1 MTKKF
6 IHNGKNYVL
15 VTTKKDTG
23 TNYNLFAT
31 IYEDKGK
38 IPYIGTVYKQGTP
51 TSVIME
57 QSIMTI
63 NSLKNQLVIL

>member
-6 IHNGKNYVL
+6 THNGKNYVL

-23 TNYNLFAT
+23 SNYNLFAT

-38 IPYIGTVYKQGTP
+38 TPCTGTVYKQGTP
-51 TSVIME
+51 TKVIME

-63 NSLKNQLVIL
+63 NSLRNQLAL